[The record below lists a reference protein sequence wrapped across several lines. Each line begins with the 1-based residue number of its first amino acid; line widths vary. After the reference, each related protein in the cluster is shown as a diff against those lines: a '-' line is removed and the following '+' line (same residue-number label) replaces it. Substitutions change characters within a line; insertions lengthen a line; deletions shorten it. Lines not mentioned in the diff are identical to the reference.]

1 VLCVARYVNTM
12 ETSYPLSEKKLDKIF
27 NPQTIA
33 VIGASD
39 KQGGVGNAL
48 MKNLIGN
55 NYQGIVY
62 PVNLMRESVQGIKAY
77 PKVSDIPDKID
88 LAIICTPAATV
99 PAIAEECGQA
109 GVSGL
114 VIISSGFDEIG
125 DKGKRMSEEILSIA
139 STYNMRVVG
148 PNCLGFIRP
157 SINLNA
163 SFANKMALPGHIA
176 FISQSGALCTSIL
189 DWSVKN
195 NVGFSHFVSI
205 GSNIDISYHDLIDY
219 FSDDPETDSIL
230 IYMESLR
237 EARKFMSAARAFAR
251 TKPIVVLKVGRTEA
265 GSRAAKSHTG
275 AITGN
280 DAVYDAAFE
289 RAGIIRVDGAL
300 DLFHVAKMLSM
311 QKRPLDNRVAVI
323 TNAGGPG
330 VIAADRL
337 ASHGGRLAELSNLT
351 VSKLKKIL
359 PSAASS
365 ANPVDILGDAD
376 ASRYRE
382 AVEICLADQ
391 NVDAALIILTPQ
403 EMTSPTDV
411 ARQIVSI
418 KNKKGKTMFASWM
431 GGDDVAEGR
440 EILEKGNIPIYR
452 TPEEAVDIFMYVDS
466 YRKRLEF
473 LKETPGSMPHAF
485 KPKTEANRKLIEKV
499 VESGRTVL
507 TEAEAKEM
515 IANYGIPV
523 AKNGL
528 ANSATE
534 AGVIAEKIGFP
545 VVMKILSADILH
557 KTDIGGVKLN
567 INSKAE
573 AEKAYQEI
581 MAGAKKFAASVKTTP
596 SPSLQRRGDIKID
609 GVFIEAMTK
618 KRYELLIG
626 CKKDEVFG
634 PAIVFGMGGVAVEV
648 FRDTAVGLPP
658 LNMSLALKLI
668 EETKIYKLLKGY
680 RGMPGVDIEAIQF
693 LLYKF
698 AYLVS
703 DFPEIKELDI
713 NPFAVDEKGGVVLDA
728 KVILDE
734 KVLGVKHKQ
743 YSHLVISPYP
753 REYENNFVLKNKKR
767 VLIRPIR
774 PEDEELEQ
782 EMINNFSVKTM
793 RDRFLGKVKK
803 VSQEM
808 LRGFT
813 QIDYDREI
821 ALVGE
826 MVEKNKKRFVGV
838 VRLISDPY
846 NETAILSVAVADPW
860 QGLGLGSEMVDYM
873 LDIARARGVKKVLAE
888 FFPSNG
894 RIIKILTKRNFTMKE
909 KGSIMVGE
917 LELED

>member
-1 VLCVARYVNTM
+1 M
-12 ETSYPLSEKKLDKIF
+12 ETAYPLSERKLDKIF
-27 NPQTIA
+27 NPGTIA

-39 KQGGVGNAL
+39 REGGVGNAL

-62 PVNLMRESVQGIKAY
+62 PVNPARESVAGIKAY

-88 LAIICTPAATV
+88 LAIIVTPAATV
-99 PAIAEECGQA
+99 PAIVLECGQA

-114 VIISSGFDEIG
+114 IIISSGFDEIG
-125 DKGKRMSEEILSIA
+125 AKGQKMSEEILSIA
-139 STYNMRVVG
+139 RDYNMRIIG

-176 FISQSGALCTSIL
+176 FISQSGALCTAIL
-189 DWSVKN
+189 DWSLKN

-205 GSNIDISYHDLIDY
+205 GSNIDISFHDLIDY
-219 FSDDPETDSIL
+219 FGDDPNTDSIL

-237 EARKFMSAARAFAR
+237 EARKFMSAARAFSR
-251 TKPIVVLKVGRTEA
+251 QKPIVVLKVGRTEA
-265 GSRAAKSHTG
+265 GSQAAKSHTG

-280 DAVYDAAFE
+280 DSVYDAAFE

-300 DLFHVAKMLSM
+300 DLFHVAKILAM
-311 QKRPLDNRVAVI
+311 QKRPADNRVAVI

-337 ASHGGRLAELSNLT
+337 ALHNERLAALSHAT
-351 VSKLKKIL
+351 VTALKKFL
-359 PSAASS
+359 PSAAST

-376 ASRYRE
+376 PLRYRQ
-382 AVEICLADQ
+382 AVELCLADP

-418 KNKKGKTMFASWM
+418 KNKTGKTMLASWM

-440 EILEKGNIPIYR
+440 VILEKGNIPVYR

-473 LKETPGSMPHAF
+473 LKETPGSVPHAF
-485 KPKTEANRKLIEKV
+485 KPKTEANKKLIEKV
-499 VESGRTVL
+499 VADGRLVL

-523 AKNGL
+523 AKNGI
-528 ANSATE
+528 AKTATE
-534 AGVIAEKIGFP
+534 AGEIAEMIGMP
-545 VVMKILSADILH
+545 VVMKILSPDILH

-573 AEKAYQEI
+573 AEKAYHEI
-581 MAGAKKFAASVKTTP
+581 MDGVKKFAVNMRRSGTTP
-596 SPSLQRRGDIKID
+596 NPSLERRGMPKID
-609 GVFIEAMTK
+609 GVFIETMTK

-658 LNMSLALKLI
+658 LNMSLALKMI
-668 EETKIYKLLKGY
+668 QETKIYKLLEGY

-734 KVLGVKHKQ
+734 KVLGVKHKP

-753 REYENNFVLKNKKR
+753 KEFETTVKTKTGKQVFVRAL
-767 VLIRPIR
+767 R
-774 PEDEELEQ
+774 PEDEDLVADFFHHLSPKSQ
-782 EMINNFSVKTM
+782 K
-793 RDRFLGKVKK
+793 DRYLQVIKKIDHEFL
-803 VSQEM
+803 
-808 LRGFT
+808 LRFT
-813 QIDYDREI
+813 QNDYDREI
-821 ALVGE
+821 GLEAEISVG
-826 MVEKNKKRFVGV
+826 KKSQMIGA
-838 VRLISDPY
+838 VRLIIDPY
-846 NETAILSVAVADPW
+846 IESAKLSVVVIDSW
-860 QGLGLGSEMVDYM
+860 QEKGLGSELTDHM
-873 LDIARARGVKKVLAE
+873 LDIARSRGVKKVWAE
-888 FFPSNG
+888 FFPTNK
-894 RIIKILTKRNFTMKE
+894 RMIKILTKRNFTIKARG
-909 KGSIMVGE
+909 KIMIGE
-917 LELED
+917 LELES

>member
-1 VLCVARYVNTM
+1 M
-12 ETSYPLSEKKLDKIF
+12 ETAYPLSERKLDKIF
-27 NPQTIA
+27 NPGTIA

-39 KQGGVGNAL
+39 REGGVGNAL

-62 PVNLMRESVQGIKAY
+62 PVNPARESVAGIKAY

-88 LAIICTPAATV
+88 LAIIVTPAATV
-99 PAIAEECGQA
+99 PAIVLECGQA

-114 VIISSGFDEIG
+114 IIISSGFDEIG
-125 DKGKRMSEEILSIA
+125 AKGQKMSEEILSIA
-139 STYNMRVVG
+139 RDYNMRIIG

-176 FISQSGALCTSIL
+176 FISQSGALCTAIL
-189 DWSVKN
+189 DWSLKN

-205 GSNIDISYHDLIDY
+205 GSNIDISFHDLIDY
-219 FSDDPETDSIL
+219 FGDDPNTDSIL
-230 IYMESLR
+230 IYMESLK
-237 EARKFMSAARAFAR
+237 EARKFMSAARAFSR
-251 TKPIVVLKVGRTEA
+251 QKPIVVLKVGRTEA
-265 GSRAAKSHTG
+265 GSQAAKSHTG

-300 DLFHVAKMLSM
+300 DLFHVAKALAM
-311 QKRPLDNRVAVI
+311 QKRPADNRVAVI

-337 ASHGGRLAELSNLT
+337 ALHGERLAQLSHAT
-351 VSKLKKIL
+351 VTVLKKFL
-359 PSAASS
+359 PSSASTI
-365 ANPVDILGDAD
+365 NPVDILGDAD
-376 ASRYRE
+376 PLRYRQ
-382 AVEICLADQ
+382 AVELCLADP

-418 KNKKGKTMFASWM
+418 KNKTGKTMLASWM

-440 EILEKGNIPIYR
+440 VILEKGNIPVYR

-473 LKETPGSMPHAF
+473 LKETPGSVPHAF
-485 KPKTEANRKLIEKV
+485 KPKMEANKKLIEKV
-499 VESGRTVL
+499 VADGRLVL

-523 AKNGL
+523 AKNGIAKT
-528 ANSATE
+528 ANE
-534 AGVIAEKIGFP
+534 AGEIAEKIGFP
-545 VVMKILSADILH
+545 VVMKILSPDILH

-573 AEKAYQEI
+573 AEKAYGEI
-581 MAGAKKFAASVKTTP
+581 MAGVRKGMPKA
-596 SPSLQRRGDIKID
+596 KID
-609 GVFIEAMTK
+609 GIFIEAMTK

-658 LNMSLALKLI
+658 LNMSLALKMI
-668 EETKIYKLLKGY
+668 QETKIYKLLAGY

-734 KVLGVKHKQ
+734 KVLGVKHKP

-753 REYENNFVLKNKKR
+753 KEFETTVEIKNNKKVFVR
-767 VLIRPIR
+767 ALR
-774 PEDEELEQ
+774 PEDEELVADFFHHLSPKSQ
-782 EMINNFSVKTM
+782 K
-793 RDRFLGKVKK
+793 DRYLQVIKKIDHEFL
-803 VSQEM
+803 
-808 LRGFT
+808 LRFT
-813 QIDYDREI
+813 QNDYDREI
-821 ALVGE
+821 GLEAEIRQSPKAETLPGHVKMIGA
-826 MVEKNKKRFVGV
+826 
-838 VRLISDPY
+838 VRLVIDPY
-846 NETAILSVAVADPW
+846 NESAKLSVVVIDSW
-860 QGLGLGSEMVDYM
+860 QEKSLGSELTDHM
-873 LDIARARGVKKVLAE
+873 LDIARSRGVKKVWVE
-888 FFPSNG
+888 FFPTNM
-894 RIIKILTKRNFTMKE
+894 RMIKILTKRNFAIKARGKTM
-909 KGSIMVGE
+909 IGE
-917 LELED
+917 LELG

>member
-1 VLCVARYVNTM
+1 M
-12 ETSYPLSEKKLDKIF
+12 SHHLSEKRLDKIF

-62 PVNLMRESVQGIKAY
+62 PVNPNRESVQGIKAY
-77 PKVSDIPDKID
+77 VKVSDIPDKID
-88 LAIICTPAATV
+88 LAIICTPAVTV
-99 PAIAEECGQA
+99 PAIVEECGQA

-125 DKGKRMSEEILSIA
+125 EKGKKMSEEILSIA
-139 STYNMRVVG
+139 NTYNMRVVG

-205 GSNIDISYHDLIDY
+205 GSNIDISFHDLIDY
-219 FSDDPETDSIL
+219 FGDDPETDSIL
-230 IYMESLR
+230 IYMESLK
-237 EARKFMSAARAFAR
+237 EARKFMSAARAFSR
-251 TKPIVVLKVGRTEA
+251 KKPIVVLKVGRTEA

-280 DAVYDAAFE
+280 DSVYDAAFE

-300 DLFHVAKMLSM
+300 ELFHVAKSLAM

-337 ASHGGRLAELSNLT
+337 ALKGGRLAELSHKT
-351 VSKLKKIL
+351 VEALKNIL
-359 PSAASS
+359 PASASTV
-365 ANPVDILGDAD
+365 NPVDILGDAD
-376 ASRYRE
+376 SLRYRQ
-382 AVEICLADQ
+382 AVELCLEDSG
-391 NVDAALIILTPQ
+391 VDAALIILTPQ

-411 ARQIVSI
+411 ARQIVSVQ
-418 KNKKGKTMFASWM
+418 NKKGKMIFASWM

-440 EILEKGNIPIYR
+440 VILEQGNIPIYR

-473 LKETPGSMPHAF
+473 LKETPGSIPHAF
-485 KPKTEANRKLIEKV
+485 KPKTEANKKLIEKV
-499 VESGRTVL
+499 VASGRTVL
-507 TEAEAKEM
+507 TEIEAKEM

-523 AKNGL
+523 AKNGV

-534 AGVIAEKIGFP
+534 AGEIAEKTGFP
-545 VVMKILSADILH
+545 VVMKILSPDILH

-573 AEKAYQEI
+573 AEKAYKEI
-581 MAGAKKFAASVKTTP
+581 IAGAKKGAPKA
-596 SPSLQRRGDIKID
+596 KID
-609 GVFIEAMTK
+609 GVFIEVMTK

-658 LNMSLALKLI
+658 LNMSLALKMI
-668 EETKIYKLLKGY
+668 QETKIYKLLKGY
-680 RGMPGVDIEAIQF
+680 RGMPGVDIPAIQF

-734 KVLGVKHKQ
+734 KVLGVKHKP

-753 REYENNFVLKNKKR
+753 REYEKKIVLENKKNI
-767 VLIRPIR
+767 LIRPIR
-774 PEDEELEQ
+774 PEDEDLEM
-782 EMINNFSVKTM
+782 EMINNFSATTM

-803 VSQEM
+803 VNLEM

-821 ALVGE
+821 ALVAE
-826 MVEKNKKRFVGV
+826 TEERKKKKFVGV
-838 VRLISDPY
+838 VRLAIDPY
-846 NETAILSVAVADPW
+846 NESALLTIALVDSW
-860 QGLGLGSEMVDYM
+860 QEMTLGSEMIDYM
-873 LDIARARGVKKVLAE
+873 LDIARARGVKKVWME
-888 FFPSNG
+888 FFPTNK